1 MKKHVVL
8 AAMLAAAAG
17 TGLAYGQCG
26 VLEVV
31 ASPGVFEAG
40 TTDIGNHCDDCATLI
55 AFPFPVG
62 LYGGSYNAAYAG
74 SNGTLHFGTYAGS
87 PFGNTCTLPSGT
99 FTGGPSIFPHW
110 DDQRTD
116 LTAPGIF
123 TSVSGAPGSQRFN
136 IEWRSVY
143 YSQNT
148 VQLNYSVTFYEGQS
162 FFDVF
167 YVNIPN
173 SGVSATSAVQANSTV
188 GSSVTTYSC
197 NAANLTSGTAIR
209 YQCPAFANPSCGL
222 LATPATGSVGN
233 TFVATATVTQ
243 GIPASAITSVSLDAS
258 TVDGGTVA
266 LLDDGVFPDAA
277 PGDGIY
283 SGNVTVGALAGFGAQ
298 TLTSTVTDAMARN
311 GTCTTTYT
319 VIAPPPANDECAGAF
334 PAVDGSNSYDTSGST
349 TSAGNGS
356 PCGAIGTDVWFS
368 WTATCGGTTTVSTC
382 GQTVDTAIAVYDNC
396 ASATAVACNDDAC
409 GLQST
414 VSFAAIAGTTY
425 YIRMGDFAGGNPHA
439 GTFVLTPAGGGG
451 NPTVS
456 AAAADNTCVLPGD
469 TVTISAAVAA
479 VTCPTSDPIASVSGD
494 ASALDAGTV
503 AMLDDGVF
511 PDGAAGDGTYTGSFV
526 VGAGASGG
534 AVTITATAVS
544 SATGS
549 AATAGIAINSADAVG
564 DLPGTAMVMS
574 GDGSPLASISG
585 DLGANCAAG
594 NDVDMYLITICD
606 PANFSATTFGGT
618 SFDSTLFLFDTNGV
632 GLVVNDDV
640 PVGFPGD
647 TTLQSYIGNA
657 LVGALPAGNYYLA
670 VSGYDNDPQD
680 EGGQALWLD
689 TPYDT
694 ERAPDGPGA
703 ASAVS
708 SWTGIGGG
716 GAFTV
721 ALTGACSVNTAPPCD
736 PDVNQDGNVDQD
748 DVSYL
753 INVVGGGDN
762 PTGIDPDFN
771 QDGNVDQDDIAAL
784 INTVGGGGCP

>member
-40 TTDIGNHCDDCATLI
+40 TTDIGNHCDDCATNI
-55 AFPFPVG
+55 ALPFPVNM
-62 LYGGSYNAAYAG
+62 YGGSYTSGYAG
-74 SNGTLHFGTYAGS
+74 SNGTFTFGTYTGT
-87 PFGNTCTLPSGT
+87 PFGNSCALPYAT
-99 FTGGPSIFPHW
+99 FAGGPSIFPHW

-143 YSQNT
+143 YSPNT
-148 VQLNYSVTFYEGQS
+148 VQLNYSITFYEGQS

-167 YVNIPN
+167 YVNVPN
-173 SGVSATSAVQANSTV
+173 SGISATSAVQANGTV

-197 NAANLTSGTAIR
+197 NAANLISGTAIR
-209 YQCPAFANPSCGL
+209 YQCPAFADPSCGL
-222 LATPATGSVGN
+222 LATPATGSAGD
-233 TFVATATVTQ
+233 TFVATATVNQ
-243 GIPASAITSVSLDAS
+243 GIPASPIASVSLDAS

-283 SGNVTVGALAGFGAQ
+283 SGNVTVGPLSGFGAQ
-298 TLTSTVTDAMARN
+298 TLTSTVTDAMART

-368 WTATCGGTTTVSTC
+368 WTASCGGITTVSTC

-414 VSFAAIAGTTY
+414 VSFAAFAGTTY
-425 YIRMGDFAGGNPHA
+425 YIRLGDFAGGNPHA
-439 GTFVLTPAGGGG
+439 GTFVLTPAGSDG

-456 AAAADNTCVLPGD
+456 AAAADSTCALPGD

-479 VTCPTSDPIASVSGD
+479 VTCPTVDPIASVSGD

-526 VGAGASGG
+526 VGAGATGG
-534 AVTITATAVS
+534 AVTITATAAS

-549 AATAGIAINSADAVG
+549 AATPGIAINTADSIG

-585 DLGANCAAG
+585 DLGANCIAG
-594 NDVDMYLITICD
+594 NDVDMFMITICD
-606 PANFSATTFGGT
+606 PTAFSASACG
-618 SFDSTLFLFDTNGV
+618 SDFDTALFLFDASGLGV
-632 GLVVNDDV
+632 AFNDDSC
-640 PVGFPGD
+640 G
-647 TTLQSYIGNA
+647 LQSNLTSA
-657 LVGALPAGNYYLA
+657 FTASLPAGNFYLA
-670 VSGYDNDPQD
+670 VSSYDNDPQD

-689 TPYDT
+689 TPFGV

-716 GAFTV
+716 GSFVV